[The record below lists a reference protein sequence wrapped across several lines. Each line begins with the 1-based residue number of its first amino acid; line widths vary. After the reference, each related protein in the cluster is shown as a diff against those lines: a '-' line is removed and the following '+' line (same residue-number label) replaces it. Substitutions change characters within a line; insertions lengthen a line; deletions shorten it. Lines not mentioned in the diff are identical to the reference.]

1 MFLNL
6 RTNTMISSIDHLIIA
21 VKDINDAE
29 ENYRKIFGMEPVWKG
44 EHKALGTAN
53 VIFNFKNT
61 YCELLSANGDGIG
74 AALVNGAIE
83 EQGDGL
89 IGVVLGTNNIEESF
103 STLKKSGYLVTEP
116 TEGEGID
123 NKTQKIRK
131 WKNLFLPPELT
142 RGIFSFIIEHSE
154 GVLPSLNKYPEATIN
169 KLDHLV
175 INTNDANG
183 FINIY
188 KDVFN
193 IRLALDKVIEHWKSR
208 MLFFRVNK
216 TTIEVI
222 ERKNEDDSQ
231 DSLWG
236 LAWEVESIEE
246 AYKRLISEG
255 VDVTPIKEGL
265 KENTLVATIKS
276 HTHNV
281 PTLLIEHT

>member
-1 MFLNL
+1 
-6 RTNTMISSIDHLIIA
+6 MISSIDHLIIA

-61 YCELLSANGDGIG
+61 YFELLSANGDGLG

-89 IGVVLGTNNIEESF
+89 IGVVFGTNNIEESF

-116 TEGEGID
+116 TEDEGID

-154 GVLPSLNKYPEATIN
+154 GALPSLNKYPKATIN

-188 KDVFN
+188 KDIFN

>member
-1 MFLNL
+1 
-6 RTNTMISSIDHLIIA
+6 MISSIDHLIIA
-21 VKDINDAE
+21 VRDINDAE

-61 YCELLSANGDGIG
+61 YFELLSANGDGLG

-89 IGVVLGTNNIEESF
+89 IGVVFGTNNIEESF

-154 GVLPSLNKYPEATIN
+154 GELPSLNKYPKATIN

-188 KDVFN
+188 KDIFN

-281 PTLLIEHT
+281 PTLLIEHTK

>member
-1 MFLNL
+1 
-6 RTNTMISSIDHLIIA
+6 MISSIDHLIIA

-61 YCELLSANGDGIG
+61 YCELLSANGDGLG
-74 AALVNGAIE
+74 AELINSAIE
-83 EQGDGL
+83 EQWDGL

-154 GVLPSLNKYPEATIN
+154 GALPSLNKYPKATIN

-222 ERKNEDDSQ
+222 ERKNENDSQ

-255 VDVTPIKEGL
+255 VDVTPIKDGL

-281 PTLLIEHT
+281 PTLLIEHI

>member
-1 MFLNL
+1 
-6 RTNTMISSIDHLIIA
+6 MISSIDHLIIA
-21 VKDINDAE
+21 VKDINDAV

-61 YCELLSANGDGIG
+61 YFELLSANGDGLG

-89 IGVVLGTNNIEESF
+89 IGVVFGTNNIEESF

-116 TEGEGID
+116 TDGEGID

-154 GVLPSLNKYPEATIN
+154 GALPSLNKYPKATIN

-188 KDVFN
+188 KDIFN

-265 KENTLVATIKS
+265 KENTLVTTIKS

>member
-1 MFLNL
+1 
-6 RTNTMISSIDHLIIA
+6 MISSIDHLIIA

-61 YCELLSANGDGIG
+61 YCELLSANGDGLG
-74 AALVNGAIE
+74 AELVNSAIE

-154 GVLPSLNKYPEATIN
+154 GAFPSLNKYPKATIN

>member
-1 MFLNL
+1 
-6 RTNTMISSIDHLIIA
+6 MISSIDHLIIA

-61 YCELLSANGDGIG
+61 YCELLSANGDGLG
-74 AALVNGAIE
+74 AELVNSAIE

-103 STLKKSGYLVTEP
+103 STLKKSGFLATEP

-154 GVLPSLNKYPEATIN
+154 GALPSLNKYPKATIN

-222 ERKNEDDSQ
+222 ERKNENNSQ

-255 VDVTPIKEGL
+255 VDVTPIKDGL
-265 KENTLVATIKS
+265 KKNTLVATIKS

-281 PTLLIEHT
+281 PTLLIEHI